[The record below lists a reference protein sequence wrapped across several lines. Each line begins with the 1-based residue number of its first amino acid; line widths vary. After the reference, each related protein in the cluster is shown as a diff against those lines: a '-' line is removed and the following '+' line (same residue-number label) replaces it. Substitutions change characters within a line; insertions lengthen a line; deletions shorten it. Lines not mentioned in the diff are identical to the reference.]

1 MRQNCPL
8 WREPRSSQPTSNPQM
23 RFGGEFS
30 GPYCRIS
37 PNNKNGVQLRASMCF
52 KPAKSQTKVTYRQT
66 NQTTRFSRASP
77 SSAFSQKIG
86 VKKQPIWPST
96 VHMNMLDTD
105 DSTRIITLQIRRLR
119 GISTQMK
126 RFSHFT
132 FLIEILGRCVSC
144 SDQFSNL
151 PGFQFAL
158 EDCEPCNGSA
168 RPTVNC
174 VFYDFDGITPTVQ
187 AGYIYRCVGRYHAG
201 HKIFQCFTIEQCDDD
216 LMRLVETFQFH
227 SDRELSKVIQ
237 AKNSSTESAVG
248 KRAVLKVSY
257 TGLTGSYAPKISS
270 RNIASVAVHDQ
281 YAQYNFS

>member
-1 MRQNCPL
+1 M
-8 WREPRSSQPTSNPQM
+8 
-23 RFGGEFS
+23 
-30 GPYCRIS
+30 
-37 PNNKNGVQLRASMCF
+37 RASLCF
-52 KPAKSQTKVTYRQT
+52 KPAQSQTKVTNSQM
-66 NQTTRFSRASP
+66 NQATRFSRASQ

-86 VKKQPIWPST
+86 LKKQPIWPST
-96 VHMNMLDTD
+96 VPMNTLDTD

-158 EDCEPCNGSA
+158 EDCEPCYGSA

-174 VFYDFDGITPTVQ
+174 VFYDFDGLTPIVQ
-187 AGYIYRCVGRYHAG
+187 SGYIYRCVGRYHAE

-237 AKNSSTESAVG
+237 AKNSSTESAMG

-257 TGLTGSYAPKISS
+257 TGLTGSNETRKLRTQNQFP
-270 RNIASVAVHDQ
+270 
-281 YAQYNFS
+281 QYNQCCGT